1 MAEAVPDL
9 KVLDELHPVKE
20 LDPEKRAGLAQRSQI
35 MDLRRGERLE
45 AAREHHWLIYLL
57 EGSIS
62 LVDEGETRAVAAGS
76 PRARQ
81 PLFSEGRFKQQA
93 EALTGVRLLRV
104 DRRVFEIL
112 QQQQSQSGYE
122 VGDVELDDTEGALF
136 AEVYEAC
143 ASGKVDLPALP
154 EIAIKIQAAMKDPD
168 VDIVRLAR
176 IVGMDVAV
184 TGGLIRV
191 ASSAAYGSGNPVKS
205 VRDAIVRVGLTA
217 ARRLAITIAMQQVFQ
232 SESPALRLRMQ
243 ELGDRSVHVSVLSFV
258 LARHCAGFDPEHAL
272 LAGLLHDVG
281 SVPVLDYLGRHHP
294 TMSDGE
300 IDVIVEKLREV
311 VGELVVGSWSLGPD
325 ISMVVRESGEW
336 QRHPPGKADYCDI
349 VLVARLYHRHQNG
362 SAQAGSAF
370 EVPPYDAVPAF
381 ARLSLAPPNED
392 GKLAIIEDAQDEMR
406 EMMAVI
412 KGGV

>member
-1 MAEAVPDL
+1 MAEPVPDL
-9 KVLDELHPVKE
+9 KILDELHPVKE
-20 LDPEKRAGLAQRSQI
+20 LDPEKRAGLAQRSQFT
-35 MDLRRGERLE
+35 DLRRGDRLE
-45 AAREHHWLIYLL
+45 AAREHRWLIYLL

-81 PLFSEGRFKQQA
+81 PLFSEGRFKEQA

-122 VGDVELDDTEGALF
+122 VEDVELDDTEGALF

-143 ASGKVDLPALP
+143 ATGKVDLPALP
-154 EIAIKIQAAMKDPD
+154 EIAIKIQTAMKDPD
-168 VDIVRLAR
+168 VDIARLAR
-176 IVGMDVAV
+176 IVGMDLAV
-184 TGGLIRV
+184 TGGLIRA

-205 VRDAIVRVGLTA
+205 VRDAIVRLGLTA

-232 SESPALRLRMQ
+232 AKSPALRRRMQ

-258 LARHCAGFDPEHAL
+258 MARHCAGFDPEHAL

-281 SVPVLDYLGRHHP
+281 SVPVLDYLGRNHP
-294 TMSDGE
+294 EISDRE
-300 IDVIVEKLREV
+300 IDVIIEKLRGV
-311 VGELVVGSWSLGPD
+311 VGELVVGSWNLGPD
-325 ISMVVRESGEW
+325 ISMVVRESGNW
-336 QRHPPGKADYCDI
+336 QRHQQGKADYCDI
-349 VLVARLYHRHQNG
+349 VLVARLHHLN
-362 SAQAGSAF
+362 QAGSAF
-370 EVPPYDAVPAF
+370 EVPSYYEVPAF
-381 ARLSLAPPNED
+381 ARLGLAPPNGD
-392 GKLAIIEDAQDEMR
+392 GRLAIIEDAQDEMR